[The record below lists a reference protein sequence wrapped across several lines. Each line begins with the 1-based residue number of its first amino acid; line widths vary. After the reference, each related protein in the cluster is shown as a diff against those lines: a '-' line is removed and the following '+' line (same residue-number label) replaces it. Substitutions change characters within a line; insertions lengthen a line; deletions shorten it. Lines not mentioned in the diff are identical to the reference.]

1 MEISS
6 FTGSHRKKLQKRNS
20 ADFSVSTKHGRHSEK
35 LDQGRFVDSMVGYFV
50 RLTNDR
56 YVRNDMGDL
65 QMIKIGECKLCGPI
79 NLVQFVL
86 HDASCGI
93 VYTITE
99 NVYDYKKDFKIDPP
113 RNPYSS
119 GYGQKISTEYW
130 IEYANGRSNDR
141 ARWHPRW
148 HRVYVMQYGNAGS
161 AYILVRGK
169 IMFLDSTTESRLESL

>member
-1 MEISS
+1 
-6 FTGSHRKKLQKRNS
+6 
-20 ADFSVSTKHGRHSEK
+20 
-35 LDQGRFVDSMVGYFV
+35 MVGYFV

-56 YVRNDMGDL
+56 YVRNDRGDL

-99 NVYDYKKDFKIDPP
+99 NVYHYKKDFKIDPP